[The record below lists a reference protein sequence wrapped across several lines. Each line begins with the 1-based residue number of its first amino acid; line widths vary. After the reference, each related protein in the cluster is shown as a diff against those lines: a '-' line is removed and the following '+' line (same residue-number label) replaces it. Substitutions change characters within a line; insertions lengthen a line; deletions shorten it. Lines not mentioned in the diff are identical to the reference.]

1 MPRFMP
7 PDAPPDASP
16 GATRASASRGPGA
29 LPGQML
35 RFGLVGSLGVLVDTA
50 VLYAA
55 LWLGAGL
62 HGGRLLSY
70 LAAASGNWALN
81 RIWTFRGAS
90 RDRPGRQWLL
100 FLLVNLVGFALNYG
114 TYALLIGQ
122 WPPAAAHP
130 VLGVAAGAL
139 AGMAGNFLLSR
150 QLVFR

>member
-1 MPRFMP
+1 MP
-7 PDAPPDASP
+7 PDAPPDA
-16 GATRASASRGPGA
+16 ARASAVSRGAGA

-35 RFGLVGSLGVLVDTA
+35 RFGLVGGLGVLVDTA

-62 HGGRLLSY
+62 YGGRLLSY

-81 RIWTFRGAS
+81 RIWTFREAS
-90 RDRPGRQWLL
+90 RDRPGRQWIL

-122 WPPAAAHP
+122 WPLAAAHP